1 MERQRINALFL
12 LILLISDLILLS
24 LTLPIAYNIRFNLL
38 SRIEYFYVEPNEVPE
53 FFPYY
58 LGISIILTALWIIFL
73 ILNRVYSVKNIF
85 SYYPVVNAIT
95 VGIFLVSSLSFFYR
109 EFSYSRLVFILTWGV
124 ALFLT
129 FISRVILY
137 IIRAVVL
144 GRRLSRVLIIGNNE
158 FAKSIISS
166 GKVIDY
172 TEYEIIDKDKV
183 NFEDLESF
191 VNQRNIQEII
201 VTGEISDEELLKL
214 ISLKRKRSI
223 SIKIVPKGYLIFAK
237 RISFDEIS
245 GIPILEIE
253 ISPLEGFQGY
263 IKEVVDFLLGT
274 FSLIVFSP
282 LFLVIA
288 ILIKLDS
295 PGPIFYKHL
304 RAGRYGKPFYL
315 WKFRTMYKDADKIL
329 DKYPELKKEFEK
341 EFKLKKDPRVTK
353 VGKFLRKFS
362 LDEIPQIFNILKGEM
377 SVVGP
382 RPVTFKELEKYGEYA
397 EEILRVKPGLTGL
410 WQVSG
415 RSDVDYSQR
424 VKFDLYYIQNWSIL
438 LDIKIILKT
447 IPSVLLGKGAY

>member
-1 MERQRINALFL
+1 MDKQRLDAFFL
-12 LILLISDLILLS
+12 LILFILDLILLS
-24 LTLPIAYNIRFNLL
+24 LALTIAYNIRFNLL
-38 SRIEYFYVEPNEVPE
+38 SKIRYFYVEPNEVPE

-58 LGISIILTALWIIFL
+58 LGISIILTVLWIILL

-109 EFSYSRLVFILTWGV
+109 EFSYSRLVFILAWGV

-137 IIRAVVL
+137 IVRAVVL
-144 GRRLSRVLIIGNNE
+144 GRRLSRALIIGNNE

-166 GKVIDY
+166 GKIRDY
-172 TEYEIIDKDKV
+172 AEIEKDKID
-183 NFEDLESF
+183 FGELESF
-191 VNQRNIQEII
+191 VDQRNIQEII
-201 VTGEISDEELLKL
+201 VTGEISDDELLKL

-223 SIKIVPKGYLIFAK
+223 SIKIVPEGYLIFAK

-263 IKEVVDFLLGT
+263 IKEIIDFLLGT
-274 FSLIVFSP
+274 LALILFSP
-282 LFLVIA
+282 LFLIIA
-288 ILIKLDS
+288 LLIKLDS

-329 DKYPELKKEFEK
+329 DKYPELKREFEK
-341 EFKLKKDPRVTK
+341 EFKLKNDPRVTK

-424 VKFDLYYIQNWSIL
+424 IKFDLYYIQNWSIL

>member
-1 MERQRINALFL
+1 MEKQRLNALFL
-12 LILLISDLILLS
+12 LILFVLDLILLS
-24 LTLPIAYNIRFNLL
+24 LALPIAYNIRFNILN
-38 SRIEYFYVEPNEVPE
+38 RIEYFYVEPNEVPE

-58 LGISIILTALWIIFL
+58 LGISIILTVLWVILL

-85 SYYPVVNAIT
+85 SYYPVINAIT

-137 IIRAVVL
+137 IVRAVVL
-144 GRRLSRVLIIGNNE
+144 GRRLSKVLIIGNNE

-166 GKVIDY
+166 GKVKDY
-172 TEYEIIDKDKV
+172 AEYEVIDRNKID
-183 NFEDLESF
+183 FGDLESF
-191 VNQRNIQEII
+191 VDQRNIQEII

-223 SIKIVPKGYLIFAK
+223 SVKIVPEGYLIFAK

-263 IKEVVDFLLGT
+263 VKEIVDFVLGT
-274 FSLIVFSP
+274 LGLIVFSP
-282 LFLVIA
+282 LFLIIA

-341 EFKLKKDPRVTK
+341 EFKLKNDPRVTK

-424 VKFDLYYIQNWSIL
+424 IKFDLYYIQNWSIL

-447 IPSVLLGKGAY
+447 IPSVLFGKGAY